1 MATIY
6 TKTAAGQNEIDTR
19 SRRIPP
25 RARTLLILVDGKR
38 SDEELFKLVADG
50 PAVLQTLVDAALVEA
65 VGRPA
70 EPARAAAPAK
80 AAPEADHKPATADLP
95 TRRRDA
101 VRAVTDLLGPAAE
114 TLALRI
120 ERANDEDELRVA
132 LERAV
137 AYIANARGGGAAAQF
152 ASRFLPGSSA

>member
-38 SDEELFKLVADG
+38 SDEDLFKLVADG
-50 PAVLQTLVDAALVEA
+50 PATLQTLIEGSLIEALR
-65 VGRPA
+65 RPA
-70 EPARAAAPAK
+70 EPVRAAPPAK
-80 AAPEADHKPATADLP
+80 DAPEAGERPAAPDLP

-101 VRAVTDLLGPAAE
+101 VRAVTDLLGPSAE
-114 TLALRI
+114 SLALRI
-120 ERANDEDELRVA
+120 ERANDEAELRTA

-152 ASRFLPGSSA
+152 AARFLPEPSA